1 MAGSWMQVILPER
14 DMNISWKAVFC
25 AMMLTLKSGSEILQ
39 RFLFLPMQMGMDTT
53 EMGRSTE
60 EWRREP
66 LILRESA

>member
-1 MAGSWMQVILPER
+1 MQVILPER

-25 AMMLTLKSGSEILQ
+25 EMMLTLKSGSEILQ

-53 EMGRSTE
+53 EKLMGRSTE

>member
-1 MAGSWMQVILPER
+1 MQVMLPER
-14 DMNISWKAVFC
+14 DMNISWKVVFC

-39 RFLFLPMQMGMDTT
+39 RFPFLPMQMGMDTT
-53 EMGRSTE
+53 EKLMGRSTE